1 LNNHLNVSDDFDLQ
15 RNIHGGIS
23 AQQSTVQGQP
33 QPQPPQGRPRP
44 GSLEDFP
51 ALPSTGAGDVIG
63 GERKGSFLIQNHGLQ
78 NGSHLDMLSHQQS
91 HEQARNMF
99 MGGLG
104 SGQLG
109 QQSQIR
115 QQHQLQQ
122 QVIGPG
128 SDSGS
133 NRGTMSSNLSVQNGQ
148 CIAYSFGG
156 YLELL

>member
-1 LNNHLNVSDDFDLQ
+1 MQ
-15 RNIHGGIS
+15 
-23 AQQSTVQGQP
+23 AQQQ
-33 QPQPPQGRPRP
+33 PQGRPRP

-51 ALPSTGAGDVIG
+51 ALPSIGAGDVIG
-63 GERKGSFLIQNHGLQ
+63 GERKGSFLLQNHGLQ

-91 HEQARNMF
+91 HEQSRNIF

-115 QQHQLQQ
+115 QQQQ
-122 QVIGPG
+122 QNQMQQQQQAIGPG

-133 NRGTMSSNLSVQNGQ
+133 NRGAMTSNLNVHNG
-148 CIAYSFGG
+148 
-156 YLELL
+156 

>member
-1 LNNHLNVSDDFDLQ
+1 M
-15 RNIHGGIS
+15 IS
-23 AQQSTVQGQP
+23 SQQATMQAQQQQ
-33 QPQPPQGRPRP
+33 QPPQGRPRP

-51 ALPSTGAGDVIG
+51 ALPSIGAGDVIG

-91 HEQARNMF
+91 HEQSRNMF
-99 MGGLG
+99 MGGLS

-115 QQHQLQQ
+115 QQHQQQQQNQIQQ
-122 QVIGPG
+122 QVIGSG

-133 NRGTMSSNLSVQNGQ
+133 NRGTITSNLSVQNG
-148 CIAYSFGG
+148 
-156 YLELL
+156 